1 MKKIFSKRVFLLT
14 LFTCLFATKSLADC
28 TVYFFV
34 DFRFSHKE
42 YMVKVNGRNAFKLEA
57 EKENYA
63 FGAKV
68 EGLYKMVARKVIFKK
83 ADTYVISCDCATN
96 HGTMTA
102 ELNLNLEDG
111 ETYYVVFNAGMKNPF
126 YAELLTEKKGLK
138 LLKKA
143 QTNKK
148 YTINKDIVYYAK

>member
-1 MKKIFSKRVFLLT
+1 MFSKRLALLALLVT
-14 LFTCLFATKSLADC
+14 LCTVKSMAES

-34 DFRFSHKE
+34 DFRFWRSE
-42 YMVKVNGRNAFKLEA
+42 YVVKVNGKKGFELLPEVN
-57 EKENYA
+57 
-63 FGAKV
+63 KV
-68 EGLYKMVARKVIFKK
+68 IGETPMYNMVARKVVFKK
-83 ADTYVISCDCATN
+83 DDTYVISCDCDTN

-126 YAELLTEKKGLK
+126 YAELLTEKAGLK

-143 QTNKK
+143 QKSKK
-148 YTINKDIVYYAK
+148 YTINKDLVYGAK